1 MLLVKL
7 AEKGGRVFGWLTA
20 VVVDSGCHG
29 YWCRSWGVS
38 FLGVSWI
45 VVGDILDR
53 MGLLGAHAAA
63 SRHKQ
68 HGGG

>member
-7 AEKGGRVFGWLTA
+7 AEKGRRVFGWLTA

-29 YWCRSWGVS
+29 CWCHSW
-38 FLGVSWI
+38 GVSWI

-63 SRHKQ
+63 SRRKQ